1 MSIASDDPRI
11 ASPAQPTPRYGFVGI
26 IVTNREH
33 NGARLNQILA
43 AHSDCIIGRLGMP
56 NIEDGQLSI
65 VVLIVHA
72 TTDRLGSLTGKL
84 GSLAGVS
91 VKSALHKAGISGA
104 MDAGLRVVEDRLTHT
119 HSEADAKAV

>member
-1 MSIASDDPRI
+1 MSIPSGDPRV
-11 ASPAQPTPRYGFVGI
+11 APPAQPAPRYGFVGI

-84 GSLAGVS
+84 GSLAGIS
-91 VKSALHKAGISGA
+91 VKSALHKASVSDA
-104 MDAGLRVVEDRLTHT
+104 MEAGLRVVEDCPPHPMPTPDTR
-119 HSEADAKAV
+119 AV